1 MARIIRTAA
10 RPAFF
15 SRSITLPLD
24 VEETLRGF
32 SQDAKDFTGRAV
44 GRSAVLRALVHYADQ
59 QGEQWVREQI
69 FPLIEKELN
78 AGVMWGKKK

>member
-1 MARIIRTAA
+1 MARIRRTAPK
-10 RPAFF
+10 PAFF
-15 SRSITLPLD
+15 SHSITLTPD
-24 VEETLRGF
+24 VGGILQSF

-69 FPLIEKELN
+69 FPLIEQELN